1 MPHKEK
7 KEKRTTNYFTRVVKS
22 RFFLFCVC
30 HLTDAFF
37 HSSKKRLHQ
46 KKETLTTTTPT
57 NKRSPKFRFPLAFAL
72 LTCWDIDLSF
82 RFSDKKHHARERERE
97 RESERMI
104 SSLAPSVPSSSSSY
118 RRRERGGH
126 ARSIVAVVR
135 SHHYSSSSSLTTT
148 TTTTQRRQR
157 NFRIDDDDA
166 DDDINKNDGA
176 SRKRR
181 RRRARGRRVVVEAT
195 TEDKTSSTAEE
206 VEEITKKWGLEAGLW
221 KIFNNKETKKNTE
234 STAEGEGDGTQLSG
248 SRMDMAKQLLK
259 TYGSAYLITSISL
272 SLVSFGVF
280 YVLVSSGVDVAAL
293 LSIIGITATQNSEKV
308 GTVAI
313 AYAAHKAASPIRFP
327 PTVALTPIVAGW
339 MGKTGKKAEEEE
351 EGEEEEK

>member
-1 MPHKEK
+1 
-7 KEKRTTNYFTRVVKS
+7 
-22 RFFLFCVC
+22 
-30 HLTDAFF
+30 
-37 HSSKKRLHQ
+37 
-46 KKETLTTTTPT
+46 
-57 NKRSPKFRFPLAFAL
+57 
-72 LTCWDIDLSF
+72 
-82 RFSDKKHHARERERE
+82 
-97 RESERMI
+97 MI
-104 SSLAPSVPSSSSSY
+104 SSLAPSAPSSSY
-118 RRRERGGH
+118 RRRERGGN

-135 SHHYSSSSSLTTT
+135 SQNY
-148 TTTTQRRQR
+148 
-157 NFRIDDDDA
+157 
-166 DDDINKNDGA
+166 DDINSDGA
-176 SRKRR
+176 NRR
-181 RRRARGRRVVVEAT
+181 RRRRRTRGRRVVVEAN

-206 VEEITKKWGLEAGLW
+206 VEEITKKWGLETGLW
-221 KIFNNKETKKNTE
+221 KIFNKETKKNTE

-248 SRMDMAKQLLK
+248 SRLDIAKQLLK

-339 MGKTGKKAEEEE
+339 MGKTGKKAEEGEG
-351 EGEEEEK
+351 GEEEEEK

>member
-1 MPHKEK
+1 
-7 KEKRTTNYFTRVVKS
+7 
-22 RFFLFCVC
+22 
-30 HLTDAFF
+30 
-37 HSSKKRLHQ
+37 
-46 KKETLTTTTPT
+46 
-57 NKRSPKFRFPLAFAL
+57 
-72 LTCWDIDLSF
+72 
-82 RFSDKKHHARERERE
+82 
-97 RESERMI
+97 MI
-104 SSLAPSVPSSSSSY
+104 SSLAPSAPSSSY
-118 RRRERGGH
+118 RRRERGGN

-148 TTTTQRRQR
+148 TTTQRRQR
-157 NFRIDDDDA
+157 NFRINDDAA

-176 SRKRR
+176 NRRRR

>member
-1 MPHKEK
+1 
-7 KEKRTTNYFTRVVKS
+7 
-22 RFFLFCVC
+22 
-30 HLTDAFF
+30 
-37 HSSKKRLHQ
+37 
-46 KKETLTTTTPT
+46 
-57 NKRSPKFRFPLAFAL
+57 
-72 LTCWDIDLSF
+72 
-82 RFSDKKHHARERERE
+82 
-97 RESERMI
+97 MI

>member
-1 MPHKEK
+1 
-7 KEKRTTNYFTRVVKS
+7 
-22 RFFLFCVC
+22 
-30 HLTDAFF
+30 
-37 HSSKKRLHQ
+37 
-46 KKETLTTTTPT
+46 
-57 NKRSPKFRFPLAFAL
+57 
-72 LTCWDIDLSF
+72 
-82 RFSDKKHHARERERE
+82 
-97 RESERMI
+97 MI
-104 SSLAPSVPSSSSSY
+104 SSLAPSVPSSSSSSY

-148 TTTTQRRQR
+148 TTQRRQR
-157 NFRIDDDDA
+157 NFRINDDDA

-339 MGKTGKKAEEEE
+339 MGKTGKKAEEGEG
-351 EGEEEEK
+351 GEEEEK

>member
-1 MPHKEK
+1 MRLLFYSQKVFFFVVVPFFEQFVILRNFEKREK
-7 KEKRTTNYFTRVVKS
+7 KKKKRAEGSKTRRFLNRLVFEPFRPKKTTNV
-22 RFFLFCVC
+22 FLA
-30 HLTDAFF
+30 AF
-37 HSSKKRLHQ
+37 
-46 KKETLTTTTPT
+46 
-57 NKRSPKFRFPLAFAL
+57 
-72 LTCWDIDLSF
+72 DDDDDDLSF
-82 RFSDKKHHARERERE
+82 RSEKKHARGFER
-97 RESERMI
+97 ERMI
-104 SSLAPSVPSSSSSY
+104 SSLAPSAPSSSY
-118 RRRERGGH
+118 RRRERGGN

-135 SHHYSSSSSLTTT
+135 SHHYSSSSSLTT
-148 TTTTQRRQR
+148 QRRQR
-157 NFRIDDDDA
+157 NFIINDDDA
-166 DDDINKNDGA
+166 DDINKNDGA
-176 SRKRR
+176 NRR
-181 RRRARGRRVVVEAT
+181 RRRRRTRGRRVVVEAT
-195 TEDKTSSTAEE
+195 KEDKTSSTAEE
-206 VEEITKKWGLEAGLW
+206 VEEITKKWGLETGLW

-248 SRMDMAKQLLK
+248 SRLDIAKQLLK

-339 MGKTGKKAEEEE
+339 MGKTGKKAEEGEG
-351 EGEEEEK
+351 GEEEEEK

>member
-1 MPHKEK
+1 
-7 KEKRTTNYFTRVVKS
+7 
-22 RFFLFCVC
+22 
-30 HLTDAFF
+30 
-37 HSSKKRLHQ
+37 
-46 KKETLTTTTPT
+46 
-57 NKRSPKFRFPLAFAL
+57 
-72 LTCWDIDLSF
+72 
-82 RFSDKKHHARERERE
+82 
-97 RESERMI
+97 MI

-135 SHHYSSSSSLTTT
+135 SHHYSSSSSLTT

-339 MGKTGKKAEEEE
+339 MGKTGKKAEEGEE

>member
-1 MPHKEK
+1 MKLASETCK
-7 KEKRTTNYFTRVVKS
+7 NLEQTSSNYVSAAVIALDYLDDVERAVANFVLANKWR
-22 RFFLFCVC
+22 
-30 HLTDAFF
+30 DA
-37 HSSKKRLHQ
+37 K
-46 KKETLTTTTPT
+46 
-57 NKRSPKFRFPLAFAL
+57 
-72 LTCWDIDLSF
+72 LTCFAKNRSDLF
-82 RFSDKKHHARERERE
+82 ETTVFPECVVGATKLLEHFEDVQARSDKYKERLIGLQERRKLYKKTFASIE
-97 RESERMI
+97 EGRMRPRRALDGSE
-104 SSLAPSVPSSSSSY
+104 
-118 RRRERGGH
+118 
-126 ARSIVAVVR
+126 
-135 SHHYSSSSSLTTT
+135 
-148 TTTTQRRQR
+148 
-157 NFRIDDDDA
+157 DDKDDA

-181 RRRARGRRVVVEAT
+181 RRRTRGRRVVVEAT

>member
-1 MPHKEK
+1 MRNFEKREK
-7 KEKRTTNYFTRVVKS
+7 KKKKKKKEGERGSLSFQKTTNV
-22 RFFLFCVC
+22 FLA
-30 HLTDAFF
+30 AFDDDD
-37 HSSKKRLHQ
+37 
-46 KKETLTTTTPT
+46 
-57 NKRSPKFRFPLAFAL
+57 N
-72 LTCWDIDLSF
+72 DDDDDDLSF
-82 RFSDKKHHARERERE
+82 RSEKKHARGFER
-97 RESERMI
+97 ERMI
-104 SSLAPSVPSSSSSY
+104 SSLAPSAPSSSY
-118 RRRERGGH
+118 RRRERGGN

-135 SHHYSSSSSLTTT
+135 SHHYSSSSSLTT
-148 TTTTQRRQR
+148 QRRQR
-157 NFRIDDDDA
+157 NFIINDDDA
-166 DDDINKNDGA
+166 DDINKNDGA
-176 SRKRR
+176 NRR
-181 RRRARGRRVVVEAT
+181 RRRRRTRGRRVVVEAN

-206 VEEITKKWGLEAGLW
+206 VEEITKEWGLETGLW

-248 SRMDMAKQLLK
+248 SRLDIAKQLLK

-339 MGKTGKKAEEEE
+339 MGKTGKKAEEGEG
-351 EGEEEEK
+351 GEEEEEK

>member
-1 MPHKEK
+1 
-7 KEKRTTNYFTRVVKS
+7 
-22 RFFLFCVC
+22 
-30 HLTDAFF
+30 
-37 HSSKKRLHQ
+37 
-46 KKETLTTTTPT
+46 
-57 NKRSPKFRFPLAFAL
+57 
-72 LTCWDIDLSF
+72 
-82 RFSDKKHHARERERE
+82 
-97 RESERMI
+97 MI

-148 TTTTQRRQR
+148 TTTQRRQR
-157 NFRIDDDDA
+157 NFRINDDDA